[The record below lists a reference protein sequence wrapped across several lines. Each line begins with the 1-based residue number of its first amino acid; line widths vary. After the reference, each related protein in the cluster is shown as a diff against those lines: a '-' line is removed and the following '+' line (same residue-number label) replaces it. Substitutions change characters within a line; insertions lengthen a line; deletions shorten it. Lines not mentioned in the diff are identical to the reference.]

1 MTRRNEKPKGI
12 KPKLLSD
19 KQLIGC
25 KWFEVDY
32 NPSMF
37 MTQNKLMK
45 DGKEE
50 QKYT

>member
-1 MTRRNEKPKGI
+1 MTQGNEKPKGI
-12 KPKLLSD
+12 KSKLLSD

-25 KWFEVDY
+25 TWFEVDY

-50 QKYT
+50 